1 MQRVIGGA
9 SLLCEEETRF
19 LLTQGRTRLSPV
31 LEDSQLKGV
40 GRLPMAGLH

>member
-1 MQRVIGGA
+1 MTVGG
-9 SLLCEEETRF
+9 SLLCEEETQF
-19 LLTQGRTRLSPV
+19 LLTQEGIRLSPV

>member
-1 MQRVIGGA
+1 MTVGG

-19 LLTQGRTRLSPV
+19 LLTQEGTRLSPV
-31 LEDSQLKGV
+31 LDDSQLKGV